1 MSPGRCIGV
10 LVLAL
15 AWAGHAPGG
24 SVPASARAG
33 ATDALSRARAVTR
46 YIQTHFWDARKGL
59 YRGFHPPRKGKLPY
73 AFMWDNVV
81 QTTVLTAAMRH
92 DRDVYA
98 PVLARFFEGLD
109 AHWDARRDPPGYQP
123 YFAGGGDDRYYDDNA
138 WAAIDLIYAW
148 ERTGEAKYL
157 RRAEAALRFVL
168 SGWDEKQGGGIHW
181 HVSRGRD
188 KSKAQKGVCS
198 NATAAYA
205 ALRLAR
211 HKPPDRRRALIAHA
225 RRILNWTRRLQDTD
239 KLYMDHVHSRTG
251 KIQRHK
257 WTYNTGMMI
266 RCHLLAHRLTGDPAD
281 RAEAVAVGRAA
292 EALLD
297 ARTGAYRD
305 APFFSHLMAE
315 ADVELYRATGQ
326 RQFLLRAR
334 RTGEHFWRTWRAR
347 PPEEL
352 KSVAGIARLLWVLA
366 DVTGDPPT
374 TAPASPSAR

>member
-81 QTTVLTAAMRH
+81 QTTVLTATMRH

-123 YFAGGGDDRYYDDNA
+123 YLAGGGDDRYYDDNA

-181 HVSRGRD
+181 HVSRGGD

-198 NATAAYA
+198 NATAAYGLLA
-205 ALRLAR
+205 AAK
-211 HKPPDRRRALIAHA
+211 HTAGPTRAERIGRA
-225 RRILNWTRRLQDTD
+225 RRILSWTRKKLQDND
-239 KLYMDHVHSRTG
+239 KLYLDHVNPRSGRV
-251 KIQRHK
+251 QRHK
-257 WTYNTGMMI
+257 WTYNTAMMI
-266 RCHLLAHRLTGDPAD
+266 RCHLLLGELTGSKAD
-281 RAEAVAVGRAA
+281 LAEAVAVGRAA
-292 EALLD
+292 EAFVD
-297 ARTGAYRD
+297 AKTGATRD
-305 APFFSHLMAE
+305 APFFSHLLAE
-315 ADVELYRATGQ
+315 ADLELHRATGEK
-326 RQFLLRAR
+326 RFLDRAR
-334 RTGEHFWRTWRAR
+334 RTAEHYWRTWRTDKPDA
-347 PPEEL
+347 L
-352 KSVAGIARLLWVLA
+352 KSVAGMARLFWMLA
-366 DVTGDPPT
+366 DAERV
-374 TAPASPSAR
+374 RE